1 MRAAIENT
9 AFLYEWGSRGRW
21 FESSHSDQLKLGKAL
36 ELLDSK
42 AFLVFQS
49 EQKKFQIELK
59 EILLLLAYCLHILSI
74 ISWPAPVF

>member
-1 MRAAIENT
+1 MRAGIENT
-9 AFLYEWGSRGRW
+9 AFLYEWHSRGQR
-21 FESSHSDQLKLGKAL
+21 FDPAYLHQKKTGKAL

-49 EQKKFQIELK
+49 GQKKFQIELK

-74 ISWPAPVF
+74 IS